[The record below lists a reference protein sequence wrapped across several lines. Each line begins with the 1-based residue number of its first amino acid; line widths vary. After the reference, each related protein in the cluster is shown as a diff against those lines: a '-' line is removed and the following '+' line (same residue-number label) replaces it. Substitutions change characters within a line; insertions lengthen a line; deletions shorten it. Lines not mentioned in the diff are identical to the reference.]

1 MNERL
6 KEIRKELGL
15 NQKGLGEKINLSQT
29 HISSLE
35 NGTREVTDRIIHDL
49 VRELNVN
56 QYWFRTGEGEM
67 FIENDSTVIAEL
79 SAEYKL
85 DAIDQK
91 IIEHYVKLDEH
102 SRQVI
107 KKEVVSLAKQI
118 MSLEEIAATSEVD
131 PIEQELESYRIELE
145 AEEKGATSSAYDD
158 SNEGKE
164 SS

>member
-1 MNERL
+1 MHTRIKDIRAEIGMNQADFA
-6 KEIRKELGL
+6 KSLGIG
-15 NQKGLGEKINLSQT
+15 QSTLGMLEVGKRDILDR
-29 HISSLE
+29 HIKTICS
-35 NGTREVTDRIIHDL
+35 IY
-49 VRELNVN
+49 NVN
-56 QYWFRTGEGEM
+56 EHWLRTGEGEM
-67 FIENDSTVIAEL
+67 FIENDSTIIAEL
-79 SAEYKL
+79 STEYKL

-91 IIEHYVKLDEH
+91 IIEHYVKLDEQ

-118 MSLEEIAATSEVD
+118 MNLEEIAATSEVD

-158 SNEGKE
+158 LNEGKE